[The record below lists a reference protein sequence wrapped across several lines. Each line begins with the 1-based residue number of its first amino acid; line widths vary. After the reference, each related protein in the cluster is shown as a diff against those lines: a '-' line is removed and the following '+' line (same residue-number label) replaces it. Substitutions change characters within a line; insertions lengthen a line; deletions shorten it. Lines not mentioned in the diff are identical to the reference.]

1 MDHKVKRIQVINTE
15 TGIRVSTKDI
25 EKLSKQHLGYG
36 KYILIENI
44 KFKNTE
50 VNNVD

>member
-1 MDHKVKRIQVINTE
+1 MDHKIKRIQVINTE

-36 KYILIENI
+36 RYILIE
-44 KFKNTE
+44 KFKMKNTGSE
-50 VNNVD
+50 